1 MQTWQENEEKK
12 EYLKGYIKALKME
25 RMLNDRLQQIRE
37 SKLFPS
43 LQIDGM
49 PHSHTNSDLS
59 VYAEKVSDLIEKIGQ
74 QKLEC
79 CKKIRRNQRS
89 DQQHER
95 RYRKE
100 VLMRRYILCEKWES
114 IAVAMNYTYHHVIK
128 IHGNALQ
135 HFKIPKHDTQ

>member
-25 RMLNDRLQQIRE
+25 CLLNDRLQQIRE

-49 PHSHTNSDLS
+49 PHSRINSDLS

-79 CKKIRRNQRS
+79 CKKYEEISEAISNMK
-89 DQQHER
+89 DDTER
-95 RYRKE
+95 E
-100 VLMRRYILCEKWES
+100 VLMRRYIMCEKWEE
-114 IAVAMNYTYHHVIK
+114 IAVNMGYGYRHVLK
-128 IHGNALQ
+128 IHGNALNN
-135 HFKIPKHDTQ
+135 FKIP

>member
-1 MQTWQENEEKK
+1 MQTWKENEEKK

-25 RMLNDRLQQIRE
+25 CLLNDRLQQIRE

-49 PHSHTNSDLS
+49 PHSRINSDLS

-79 CKKIRRNQRS
+79 CKKYEEISEAIS
-89 DQQHER
+89 DMKDDTER
-95 RYRKE
+95 E
-100 VLMRRYILCEKWES
+100 VLMRRYIMCEKWEE
-114 IAVAMNYTYHHVIK
+114 IAVNMGYGYRHVLK
-128 IHGNALQ
+128 IHGNALNN
-135 HFKIPKHDTQ
+135 FKIP

>member
-25 RMLNDRLQQIRE
+25 CLLNDRLQQIRE

-49 PHSHTNSDLS
+49 PHSRINSDLS
-59 VYAEKVSDLIEKIGQ
+59 VYAEKVSDLIEKIGR

-79 CKKIRRNQRS
+79 HRKYEEISEAISNMK
-89 DQQHER
+89 DDTE
-95 RYRKE
+95 KE